1 MLSSKLYFWIISS
14 SSSLSSIFLAFLLLP
29 DSISHLITF
38 VNVQHLKVS
47 LISHN
52 IGLLFNSCPW
62 FQKNTTVA
70 ISGPGF
76 QRPHHLHIFCP
87 LSSYH
92 RTSSFC
98 LKNSSTSIMFASVT
112 SILVGVLECLFYNP
126 MLYATPGTEPF
137 LFSFWIVHCLV
148 NKQSYQ
154 SQLLIFY

>member
-1 MLSSKLYFWIISS
+1 MIPKEYYGCHFWTWLPASASS
-14 SSSLSSIFLAFLLLP
+14 P
-29 DSISHLITF
+29 
-38 VNVQHLKVS
+38 
-47 LISHN
+47 
-52 IGLLFNSCPW
+52 
-62 FQKNTTVA
+62 
-70 ISGPGF
+70 
-76 QRPHHLHIFCP
+76 FCP

-126 MLYATPGTEPF
+126 MLDATPGTEPF